1 MLQTY
6 QTKIKNSDT
15 SYLDKV
21 SSYFGYIE
29 RKLFVDSFIRGKSR
43 TSCKNKYLKKY
54 NITARQ
60 YNSIYIN
67 LEGKVKSFLEI
78 NKHHLSE
85 LKDKIK
91 SVKTFIN
98 TNTEKKVR
106 LHKNILRLEKTEP
119 YGQKFRKTVKEHK
132 KIKFLIHQKK
142 RKLADLE
149 QKLVTLKKD
158 IDSERIR
165 ICFGSR
171 SLFKK
176 QFNIQENKYA
186 SHDEW
191 RKDWINAGSSQYFA
205 IGSKDESGGNQT
217 CTYNGSG

>member
-43 TSCKNKYLKKY
+43 TSCKNKYLKNY
-54 NITARQ
+54 DITARQ

-67 LEGKVKSFLEI
+67 LEGKVNSFLEI

-132 KIKFLIHQKK
+132 NIKFLIHQKK

-149 QKLVTLKKD
+149 QKLVTLKKILTPKELEYVSGAD
-158 IDSERIR
+158 LYLKNNLIYKRINM
-165 ICFGSR
+165 
-171 SLFKK
+171 LLMM
-176 QFNIQENKYA
+176 
-186 SHDEW
+186 
-191 RKDWINAGSSQYFA
+191 
-205 IGSKDESGGNQT
+205 
-217 CTYNGSG
+217 NGEKTG